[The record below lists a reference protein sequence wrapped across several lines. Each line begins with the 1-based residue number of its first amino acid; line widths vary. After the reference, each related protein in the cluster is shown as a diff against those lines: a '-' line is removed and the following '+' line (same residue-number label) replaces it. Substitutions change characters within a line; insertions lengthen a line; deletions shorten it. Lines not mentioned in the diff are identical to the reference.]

1 MMFIPVESSTLDG
14 FTLTGSQNKDCI
26 NEVVV
31 VVVVVVVVDYKIYME
46 VLSIKYW
53 MAREVCNE
61 KVINLL
67 APEFYI

>member
-46 VLSIKYW
+46 VLSIKY
-53 MAREVCNE
+53 
-61 KVINLL
+61 
-67 APEFYI
+67 